1 MISPVFLAALPYFAG
16 LKAEEIED
24 IRRAVFEKTCDRNE
38 VIAMEGEPCLAVYF
52 VARGSV
58 KIVKTSVDGREQ
70 VLRVMRHGDSFNDVP
85 LFDGGPNP
93 ATAVALEPTI
103 IWGIT
108 KEKMLE
114 FLRRYPRI
122 AENVLRVFSQRLRHL
137 VALVEDLSFRHVT
150 SRLAKMLLE
159 YEGEGEHR
167 LTQQEMAALVG
178 TAREMVG
185 RSLKGLEAMGAIK
198 AERKHITILNRGVL
212 QELV

>member
-1 MISPVFLAALPYFAG
+1 MISPVFLAALPYFVG
-16 LKAEEIED
+16 LKPEEIED
-24 IRRAVFEKTCDRNE
+24 IRRAVFERNCDRNE

-52 VARGSV
+52 VAKGSV
-58 KIVKTSVDGREQ
+58 KIVKTSVEGREQ

-85 LFDGGPNP
+85 LFDDGPNP
-93 ATAVALEPTI
+93 AAAVALEPTI
-103 IWGIT
+103 IWGIS

-185 RSLKGLEAMGAIK
+185 RSLKGLEAMGALK
-198 AERKHITILNRGVL
+198 VERKHITILNRGVL